1 MASVLVESLE
11 ERVAEVYRGEVGAAI
26 LAAAGRLHFAAEH
39 VAHELCAVT
48 YTEDGHTASE
58 LAEVHLES
66 LGVIDAVGA
75 ACQYDADDVGI
86 ADRELVVGQ
95 YLAEGIELAQAA
107 CNKLCRLRAEVQND
121 NFLLLHRS
129 KRIH

>member
-1 MASVLVESLE
+1 MKKHLSYALALSLLASFAVSCGG
-11 ERVAEVYRGEVGAAI
+11 GETPAPSGNTAANQNPGGEAI
-26 LAAAGRLHFAAEH
+26 QTE
-39 VAHELCAVT
+39 AVT
-48 YTEDGHTASE
+48 EDNSYR
-58 LAEVHLES
+58 S
-66 LGVIDAVGA
+66 DIPD
-75 ACQYDADDVGI
+75 DADYGGVS
-86 ADRELVVGQ
+86 DRELVVGQ